1 MISIVKKKKKNKKKS
16 CYNTRRTFIK
26 NKILRTKLKVL
37 KEFST
42 FMAAFFTIIF
52 QKLTELYQDMCLI
65 MEKLSLPIFYINLKY
80 IIKF

>member
-1 MISIVKKKKKNKKKS
+1 MISIVKKKKTNKKKS

-52 QKLTELYQDMCLI
+52 
-65 MEKLSLPIFYINLKY
+65 
-80 IIKF
+80 